1 MAKETQPLFKGMT
14 RPAMIFGVPMTP
26 LIIVLGVIA
35 SISVLY
41 CVSFTSTSFSSSSS
55 QLYFIYDIFSS
66 DVNEI
71 DMLFPDNFIS
81 IFTFPLWV
89 I

>member
-35 SISVLY
+35 SISVWTSPIY
-41 CVSFTSTSFSSSSS
+41 VSCYSSS
-55 QLYFIYDIFSS
+55 FDNKIYS
-66 DVNEI
+66 
-71 DMLFPDNFIS
+71 
-81 IFTFPLWV
+81 
-89 I
+89 